1 MMRTFTL
8 LLISAITFC
17 TTDVLAQYCMLPGRT
32 SYSVNQPG
40 ITNFKLKNINRTS
53 SNVENPLSQPSIV
66 VTTDSAVLER
76 GKTYVVTITHTRDS
90 VIPTFATAR
99 NNIRVWLDYNSDKDF
114 EDAGET
120 VITKDFI
127 AAGTYTDSFTV
138 PANAK
143 LGVTRLRVTA
153 KMSSDAGHSVPT
165 PCDNP
170 ADPIDYHG
178 EMEDYTITILAASDV
193 KNVADEKN
201 RVSIYPNPTSGKVT
215 LSLSNTSATELSA
228 NLYDMAGRHIA
239 ELQQPV
245 QQNKTEYIFD
255 LNNYNV
261 AQGIYMIQ
269 VKNGSSVS
277 YQRIA
282 KVN

>member
-1 MMRTFTL
+1 MRTFTL
-8 LLISAITFC
+8 LLISAIALCATSAK
-17 TTDVLAQYCMLPGRT
+17 AQYCMLPGRT
-32 SYSVNQPG
+32 SYSANQPG
-40 ITNFKLKNINRTS
+40 ISNFKLKNINRTS

-90 VIPTFATAR
+90 VIPTFANAR

-120 VITKDFI
+120 VITKDLI
-127 AAGTYTDSFTV
+127 MYGTYTDSFTV
-138 PANAK
+138 PATAK
-143 LGVTRLRVTA
+143 LGVTRLRATA

-165 PCDNP
+165 PCDMP

-178 EMEDYTITILAASDV
+178 EMEDYTITIVAPSNIGAISDNNS
-193 KNVADEKN
+193 NVS
-201 RVSIYPNPTSGKVT
+201 VYPNPTSGKVT
-215 LSLSNTSATELSA
+215 LSFNNISA
-228 NLYDMAGRHIA
+228 NEISAGLYDMTGKHVA
-239 ELQQPV
+239 ELLAPA
-245 QQNKTEYIFD
+245 QQNSTEYSFD
-255 LNNYNV
+255 LNQYNIS
-261 AQGIYMIQ
+261 QGIYIMQ
-269 VKNGSSVS
+269 VNNGSAVS